1 MKIALCFSGQPRTFE
16 ECFSY
21 VKENLIESNPQH
33 EFDLIA
39 SFNSDSELSW
49 ASEYDFKALEV
60 IDFNKDINLPNLTY
74 QDNKYTINYPPR
86 AKVTF
91 YQLFGIKQVNE
102 LRKSYELK
110 NNIQYDYIVRM
121 RPDFKF
127 LTEVDLSNLT
137 SDKIYIPVEHDHFG
151 YNDRFAIGSRNL
163 MDVYMSRL
171 DFWMEQH
178 PEIINY
184 TTHVETNLK
193 IWLILNNIGIERIPF
208 SYCMSRENEDVDLI
222 LV

>member
-1 MKIALCFSGQPRTFE
+1 MKIALCFSGQPRTFK